1 MQLLP
6 IPKIITA
13 ENVHSLW
20 FKTIRTDPVRKYIR
34 MFDAENLVKKG
45 NVVTVFTKFG
55 LTAMYT
61 TSFFCTTSLLSNDV

>member
-1 MQLLP
+1 M
-6 IPKIITA
+6 IITTGISEA
-13 ENVHSLW
+13 RRQR
-20 FKTIRTDPVRKYIR
+20 IRTDPVRKEIR

-45 NVVTVFTKFG
+45 NVVRSTVFTKFG

>member
-1 MQLLP
+1 
-6 IPKIITA
+6 
-13 ENVHSLW
+13 
-20 FKTIRTDPVRKYIR
+20 

-61 TSFFCTTSLLSNDV
+61 TSFFCTTSLLSNDVWTPNSCKQKVTFLLYQAYIYM

>member
-1 MQLLP
+1 M
-6 IPKIITA
+6 IITTGISEA
-13 ENVHSLW
+13 RRQLIH
-20 FKTIRTDPVRKYIR
+20 IDPVRKEIR